1 MLYCSLGSLLPR
13 YRWRSALTVGSYRN
27 PGGQR
32 EKEHKD
38 DVGAEEEPSQGR
50 QVEEP
55 GGRVGVE
62 GLVEQVLEVSLPL
75 KGPDGP
81 QTLQRDDEVGENGAT
96 SWRIKDDNTVYSIL
110 DPLKKYDSFVWQT
123 MQKSHSVHSSPL
135 APKQNI
141 VFVYGLL
148 LGWFFYLFWSSTPP
162 ISI

>member
-27 PGGQR
+27 PGGQC

-62 GLVEQVLEVSLPL
+62 GLVEQVLEVGLPL

-96 SWRIKDDNTVYSIL
+96 S
-110 DPLKKYDSFVWQT
+110 
-123 MQKSHSVHSSPL
+123 
-135 APKQNI
+135 
-141 VFVYGLL
+141 
-148 LGWFFYLFWSSTPP
+148 
-162 ISI
+162 